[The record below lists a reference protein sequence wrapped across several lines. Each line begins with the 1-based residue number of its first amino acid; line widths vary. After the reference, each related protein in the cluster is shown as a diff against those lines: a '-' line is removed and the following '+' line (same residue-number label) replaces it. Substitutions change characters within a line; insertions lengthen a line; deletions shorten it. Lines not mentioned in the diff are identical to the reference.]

1 MATTSWTKSYFVF
14 GCIIMHRCMH
24 DKTTR
29 HPIKFYQPPKKLI
42 YRSCNEIFAICD
54 MNHSQFIRWIM
65 MNVGMSVQGNL
76 DNRSGGQVT
85 DCQTKT
91 SRYCLSN
98 AYYRSVLLTITKF
111 LGKRNRPLQNPY
123 EQQMF
128 LAALYLIPVIRHP
141 EHRAT

>member
-1 MATTSWTKSYFVF
+1 
-14 GCIIMHRCMH
+14 
-24 DKTTR
+24 
-29 HPIKFYQPPKKLI
+29 
-42 YRSCNEIFAICD
+42 
-54 MNHSQFIRWIM
+54 M

-76 DNRSGGQVT
+76 DNRSGGQKT
-85 DCQTKT
+85 ECQTKT

-98 AYYRSVLLTITKF
+98 AYYISVLLTITKF
-111 LGKRNRPLQNPY
+111 LGKGNRPLQNPY